1 MSFNEQEI
9 LAKLQDPST
18 RRRAFAEVVNQ
29 YSETLYW
36 QIRRMVVDHE
46 DANDVLQNTLVKAW
60 TSIGSFRGEAKLSTW
75 LFRIAY
81 HESLTFLEHKKQNKE
96 RTVEE
101 KYELV
106 VKVLGGQSI
115 KTTAIEA
122 GISRGLLY
130 QWVKRYRIEGYEGL
144 ATMKKGRPPK
154 EAPMKKKELPAEL
167 TPSEREEMI
176 RLRAENEYLRAE
188 NAVIKKEIAL
198 REERWAAQLKARKQC
213 SSKNSGKKDIP

>member
-18 RRRAFAEVVNQ
+18 QRRAFAEVVNQ

-81 HESLTFLEHKKQNKE
+81 HESLTFLEHKKQNISIDDVSSEVSNQLESDLYFDGDETQAMLQAAIETLPAKQKA
-96 RTVEE
+96 VFNMKYFEE
-101 KYELV
+101 KTYEEISAITGTSVGAL
-106 VKVLGGQSI
+106 KASYHI
-115 KTTAIEA
+115 AIEK
-122 GISRGLLY
+122 ISHFFD
-130 QWVKRYRIEGYEGL
+130 
-144 ATMKKGRPPK
+144 TH
-154 EAPMKKKELPAEL
+154 
-167 TPSEREEMI
+167 
-176 RLRAENEYLRAE
+176 
-188 NAVIKKEIAL
+188 
-198 REERWAAQLKARKQC
+198 
-213 SSKNSGKKDIP
+213 D